1 MKTGLILLIC
11 FLFTSLIHA
20 QTETDTAAARS
31 VLVQAKFPG
40 GADGWAKYLQHN
52 LRAEVGAEN
61 LKVKKHHTERQTVI
75 VSFLVDKA
83 GKISEVTVANPK
95 EVHPKLAEEAVRVI
109 KVGPDWVP
117 ATING
122 EPVIYRQIQSITF
135 EVSAE

>member
-1 MKTGLILLIC
+1 MRISLFIILC
-11 FLFTSLIHA
+11 FLITNSIHA
-20 QTETDTAAARS
+20 QTVSDTAAAKS
-31 VLVQAKFPG
+31 VQVQASFPG
-40 GADGWAKYLQHN
+40 GAGGWAKYLQHN

-61 LKVKKHHTERQTVI
+61 LKVKKHHTVRQTAI

-83 GKISEVTVANPK
+83 GKISEVSITNPK
-95 EVHPKLAEEAVRVI
+95 EVHPKLAEEAMRVI
-109 KVGPDWVP
+109 KVGPDWLP

>member
-1 MKTGLILLIC
+1 MKTVLLFTLS
-11 FLFTSLIHA
+11 FLFMNVMHA
-20 QTETDTAAARS
+20 QTVTDTAVYKS
-31 VLVQAKFPG
+31 VQVQAKFPG